1 MQETISLLG
10 DSQTFLGIIATL
22 TILCILHN
30 DGNFIT
36 KMLSLV
42 YDRIK
47 KEIGELSK
55 KVKVAQSDST
65 EWKLLMLFLSNEK
78 QDELHEEGARVMR
91 DITSRIDEKSIEYMG
106 LEGTNKP
113 FLDHV
118 STCSE
123 HIMAPFY
130 SFLYC
135 LLVFVYDEMLRSTI
149 SGKDWILSSLAIFTF
164 FSFVLWTLVWTHFFR
179 SNSVGYQHIQRP
191 ERICSLLKRCSSFVE
206 KQGYMRALGI
216 RVIACV
222 FFLLL
227 ALGVIGFFTGL
238 SEWGA
243 KAVLV
248 MALLL
253 PGLFIGLAKYLA
265 KGGKPE
271 YTHVVIASHIFIAW
285 GVSMVFAFL
294 IHVAVDCFPQLNI
307 CLFEYNSLMGLKF
320 FILFFALMNG
330 IIFPF
335 LFPYISY
342 MALYRDVKRK
352 VDKANEDVAK
362 MHEENNQKLK
372 EFCKKIPC
380 EGMKHL
386 K

>member
-10 DSQTFLGIIATL
+10 GSQTFLGIIATL

-65 EWKLLMLFLSNEK
+65 EWKLLMLFLSNDK

-91 DITSRIDEKSIEYMG
+91 DINSRIDEKSIEYMG
-106 LEGTNKP
+106 LEVTNKP

-135 LLVFVYDEMLRSTI
+135 LLVFIYDEVLRSGI
-149 SGKDWILSSLAIFTF
+149 PGKDWILSSLAIFTF

-191 ERICSLLKRCSSFVE
+191 KKICDFLKKCSSFVGE
-206 KQGYMRALGI
+206 LGNI
-216 RVIACV
+216 GASGVRIMVCV

-253 PGLFIGLAKYLA
+253 PGLFIGFAKYLA
-265 KGGKPE
+265 KEGKPE

-285 GVSMVFAFL
+285 VVSMVFAFL
-294 IHVAVDCFPQLNI
+294 IHGTVDYFPHLKG
-307 CLFEYNSLMGLKF
+307 CLFEYDSLMLLKF

-342 MALYRDVKRK
+342 MALYGDVKRK
-352 VDKANEDVAK
+352 VALAKEDVAK

-372 EFCKKIPC
+372 EFCEKIPC
-380 EGMKHL
+380 GSD
-386 K
+386 

>member
-1 MQETISLLG
+1 MQETISLSG
-10 DSQTFLGIIATL
+10 GSQTFLGIIATL

-65 EWKLLMLFLSNEK
+65 EWKLLMLFLSNDK

-91 DITSRIDEKSIEYMG
+91 DINSRIDEKSIEYMG
-106 LEGTNKP
+106 LEVTNKP

-135 LLVFVYDEMLRSTI
+135 LLVFIYDEVLRSGI
-149 SGKDWILSSLAIFTF
+149 PGKDWILSSLAIFTF

-191 ERICSLLKRCSSFVE
+191 KKICDFLKKCSSFVGE
-206 KQGYMRALGI
+206 LGNI
-216 RVIACV
+216 GASGVRIMVCV

-253 PGLFIGLAKYLA
+253 PGLFIGFAKYLA
-265 KGGKPE
+265 KEGKPE

-285 GVSMVFAFL
+285 VVSMVFAFL
-294 IHVAVDCFPQLNI
+294 IHGTVDYFPHLEG
-307 CLFEYNSLMGLKF
+307 CLFEYDSLMLLKF

-342 MALYRDVKRK
+342 MALYGDVKRK
-352 VDKANEDVAK
+352 VALAKEDVAK

-372 EFCKKIPC
+372 EFCEKIPC
-380 EGMKHL
+380 GSD
-386 K
+386 

>member
-10 DSQTFLGIIATL
+10 GSQTFLGIIATL

-36 KMLSLV
+36 KMLLLV

-65 EWKLLMLFLSNEK
+65 EWKLLMLFLSNDK

-91 DITSRIDEKSIEYMG
+91 DINSRIDEKSIEYMG
-106 LEGTNKP
+106 LEVTNKP

-135 LLVFVYDEMLRSTI
+135 LLVFIYDEVLRSGI
-149 SGKDWILSSLAIFTF
+149 PGKDWILSSLAIFTF

-191 ERICSLLKRCSSFVE
+191 KKICDFLKKCSSFVGE
-206 KQGYMRALGI
+206 LGNI
-216 RVIACV
+216 GASGVRIMVCV

-253 PGLFIGLAKYLA
+253 PGLFIGFAKYLA
-265 KGGKPE
+265 KEGKPE

-285 GVSMVFAFL
+285 VVSMVFAFL
-294 IHVAVDCFPQLNI
+294 IHGTVDYFPHLEG
-307 CLFEYNSLMGLKF
+307 CLFEYDSLMLLKF

-342 MALYRDVKRK
+342 MALYGDVKRK
-352 VDKANEDVAK
+352 VALAKEDVAK

-372 EFCKKIPC
+372 EFCEKIPC
-380 EGMKHL
+380 GSD
-386 K
+386 

>member
-10 DSQTFLGIIATL
+10 GSQTFLGIIATL

-65 EWKLLMLFLSNEK
+65 EWKLLMLFLSNDK

-91 DITSRIDEKSIEYMG
+91 DINSRIDEKSIEYMG
-106 LEGTNKP
+106 LEVTNKP

-135 LLVFVYDEMLRSTI
+135 LLVFIYDEVLRSGI
-149 SGKDWILSSLAIFTF
+149 PGKDWILSSLAIFTF

-191 ERICSLLKRCSSFVE
+191 KKICDFLKKCSSFVGE
-206 KQGYMRALGI
+206 LGNI
-216 RVIACV
+216 GASGVRIMVCV

-253 PGLFIGLAKYLA
+253 PGLFIGFAKYLA
-265 KGGKPE
+265 KEGKPE

-285 GVSMVFAFL
+285 VVSMVFAFL
-294 IHVAVDCFPQLNI
+294 IHGTVDYFPHLEG
-307 CLFEYNSLMGLKF
+307 CLFEYDSLMLLKF

-342 MALYRDVKRK
+342 MALYGDVKRK
-352 VDKANEDVAK
+352 VALAKEDVAK
-362 MHEENNQKLK
+362 MYEENNQKLK
-372 EFCKKIPC
+372 EFCEKIPC
-380 EGMKHL
+380 GSD
-386 K
+386 

>member
-10 DSQTFLGIIATL
+10 GSQTFLGIIATL

-65 EWKLLMLFLSNEK
+65 EWKLLMLFLSNDK

-91 DITSRIDEKSIEYMG
+91 DINSRIDEKSIEYMG
-106 LEGTNKP
+106 LEVTNKP

-130 SFLYC
+130 SFFYC
-135 LLVFVYDEMLRSTI
+135 LLVFIYDEVLRSGI
-149 SGKDWILSSLAIFTF
+149 PGKDWILSSLAIFTF

-191 ERICSLLKRCSSFVE
+191 KKICDFLKKCSSFVGE
-206 KQGYMRALGI
+206 LGNI
-216 RVIACV
+216 GASGVRIMVCV

-253 PGLFIGLAKYLA
+253 PGLFIGFAKYLA
-265 KGGKPE
+265 KEGRPE

-285 GVSMVFAFL
+285 VVSMVFAFL
-294 IHVAVDCFPQLNI
+294 IHGTVDYFPHLEG
-307 CLFEYNSLMGLKF
+307 CLFEYDSLMLLKF

-342 MALYRDVKRK
+342 MALYGDVKRK
-352 VDKANEDVAK
+352 VALAKEDVAK

-372 EFCKKIPC
+372 EFCEKIPC
-380 EGMKHL
+380 GSD
-386 K
+386 

>member
-10 DSQTFLGIIATL
+10 GSQTFLGIIATL

-65 EWKLLMLFLSNEK
+65 EWKLLMLFLSNDK

-91 DITSRIDEKSIEYMG
+91 DINSRIDEKSIEYMG
-106 LEGTNKP
+106 LEVTNKP

-135 LLVFVYDEMLRSTI
+135 LLVFIYDEVLRSGI
-149 SGKDWILSSLAIFTF
+149 PGKDWILSSLAIFTF

-191 ERICSLLKRCSSFVE
+191 KKICDFLKKCSSFVGE
-206 KQGYMRALGI
+206 LGNI
-216 RVIACV
+216 GASGVRIMVCV

-253 PGLFIGLAKYLA
+253 PGLFIGFAKYLA
-265 KGGKPE
+265 KEGKPE

-285 GVSMVFAFL
+285 VVSMVFAFL
-294 IHVAVDCFPQLNI
+294 IHGTVDYFSHLEG
-307 CLFEYNSLMGLKF
+307 CLFEYDSLMLLKF

-342 MALYRDVKRK
+342 MALYGDVKRK
-352 VDKANEDVAK
+352 VALAKEDVAK

-372 EFCKKIPC
+372 EFCEKIPC
-380 EGMKHL
+380 GSD
-386 K
+386 

>member
-10 DSQTFLGIIATL
+10 GSQTFLGIIATL

-65 EWKLLMLFLSNEK
+65 EWKLLMLFLSNDK

-91 DITSRIDEKSIEYMG
+91 DINSRIDEKSIEYMG
-106 LEGTNKP
+106 LEVTNKP

-135 LLVFVYDEMLRSTI
+135 LLVFIYDEVLRSGI
-149 SGKDWILSSLAIFTF
+149 PGKDWILSSLAIFTF
-164 FSFVLWTLVWTHFFR
+164 FSFVLWILVWTHFFR

-191 ERICSLLKRCSSFVE
+191 KKICDFLKKCSSFVGE
-206 KQGYMRALGI
+206 LGNI
-216 RVIACV
+216 GASGVRIMVCV

-253 PGLFIGLAKYLA
+253 PGLFIGFAKYLA
-265 KGGKPE
+265 KEGKPE

-285 GVSMVFAFL
+285 VVSMVFAFL
-294 IHVAVDCFPQLNI
+294 IHGTVDYFPHLEG
-307 CLFEYNSLMGLKF
+307 CLFEYDSLMLLKF

-342 MALYRDVKRK
+342 MALYGDVKRK
-352 VDKANEDVAK
+352 VALAKEDVAK

-372 EFCKKIPC
+372 EFCEKIPC
-380 EGMKHL
+380 GSD
-386 K
+386 

>member
-10 DSQTFLGIIATL
+10 GSQTFLGIIATL
-22 TILCILHN
+22 TILCIFHN
-30 DGNFIT
+30 GSNFIT
-36 KMLSLV
+36 EMLSLV
-42 YDRIK
+42 QKRIQDQ
-47 KEIGELSK
+47 IDILS
-55 KVKVAQSDST
+55 KVKVSQPEST
-65 EWKLLMLFLSNEK
+65 EWKLLMIFLSNDK

-91 DITSRIDEKSIEYMG
+91 DINSRIDAKSIEYMG
-106 LEGTNKP
+106 LEVTNKP

-135 LLVFVYDEMLRSTI
+135 LLVFIYDEVLRSGI
-149 SGKDWILSSLAIFTF
+149 SGKDWMLSSLAIFTF
-164 FSFVLWTLVWTHFFR
+164 FSFVLWSLVWAHFFR
-179 SNSVGYQHIQRP
+179 SNSVGYQHIRRP
-191 ERICSLLKRCSSFVE
+191 KRVCDFLKKCSSFV
-206 KQGYMRALGI
+206 GGLGNI
-216 RVIACV
+216 GASGVRIMVCV

-253 PGLFIGLAKYLA
+253 PGLFIGFAKYLA
-265 KGGKPE
+265 KEGKPE

-285 GVSMVFAFL
+285 VVSMVFAFL
-294 IHVAVDCFPQLNI
+294 IHGAVDCFPQLNI
-307 CLFEYNSLMGLKF
+307 CLFEYNSLIGLKF

-380 EGMKHL
+380 DGMKHL

>member
-47 KEIGELSK
+47 KEIGKLSK

-271 YTHVVIASHIFIAW
+271 
-285 GVSMVFAFL
+285 
-294 IHVAVDCFPQLNI
+294 
-307 CLFEYNSLMGLKF
+307 
-320 FILFFALMNG
+320 
-330 IIFPF
+330 
-335 LFPYISY
+335 
-342 MALYRDVKRK
+342 
-352 VDKANEDVAK
+352 
-362 MHEENNQKLK
+362 
-372 EFCKKIPC
+372 
-380 EGMKHL
+380 
-386 K
+386 

>member
-10 DSQTFLGIIATL
+10 GSQTFLGIIATL

-65 EWKLLMLFLSNEK
+65 EWKLLMLFLSNDK

-91 DITSRIDEKSIEYMG
+91 DINSRIDEKSIEYMG
-106 LEGTNKP
+106 LEVTNKP

-135 LLVFVYDEMLRSTI
+135 LLVFIYDEVLRSGI
-149 SGKDWILSSLAIFTF
+149 PGKDWILSSLAIFTF

-191 ERICSLLKRCSSFVE
+191 KKICDFLKKCSSFVGE
-206 KQGYMRALGI
+206 LGNI
-216 RVIACV
+216 GASGVRIMVCV

-253 PGLFIGLAKYLA
+253 PGLFIGFAKYLA
-265 KGGKPE
+265 KEGKPE

-285 GVSMVFAFL
+285 VVSMVFAFL
-294 IHVAVDCFPQLNI
+294 GSVDF
-307 CLFEYNSLMGLKF
+307 
-320 FILFFALMNG
+320 
-330 IIFPF
+330 
-335 LFPYISY
+335 
-342 MALYRDVKRK
+342 
-352 VDKANEDVAK
+352 
-362 MHEENNQKLK
+362 
-372 EFCKKIPC
+372 
-380 EGMKHL
+380 
-386 K
+386 